1 MNRRL
6 DLHMVSKGPRIG
18 TCCHQ
23 SLWMTQVY
31 ILEDYDMEP
40 ENHWFVE
47 EASLSKVH
55 DIRCHIDLLGCIQV

>member
-1 MNRRL
+1 
-6 DLHMVSKGPRIG
+6 
-18 TCCHQ
+18 
-23 SLWMTQVY
+23 MTQVY